1 VCAVP
6 EARFT
11 IRFRRARRPD
21 RLAVVLQDE
30 AGTPYLLSR
39 RGHRFR
45 LTPVRRHPDAGPP
58 LAARGWQRVPAVSP
72 YSLTELRALLA

>member
-1 VCAVP
+1 MP

-11 IRFRRARRPD
+11 IRFRRARQPD
-21 RLAVVLQDE
+21 CLAVVLEDE
-30 AGTPYLLSR
+30 TGAPYLLSR

-45 LTPVRRHPDAGPP
+45 LKPVRHQPDSGPTLP
-58 LAARGWQRVPAVSP
+58 ARGWQRVPAVSP